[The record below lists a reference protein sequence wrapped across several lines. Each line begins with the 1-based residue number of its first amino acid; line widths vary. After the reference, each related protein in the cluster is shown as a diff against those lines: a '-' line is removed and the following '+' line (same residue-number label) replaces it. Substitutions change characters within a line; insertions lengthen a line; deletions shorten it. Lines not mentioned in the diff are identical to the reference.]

1 MVALSVASISGFA
14 TDTKPKAKAK
24 APVKCAMGGACCKK
38 SCTKADMM
46 KAKPA
51 AAKSAVKKA

>member
-1 MVALSVASISGFA
+1 MVALSVATISSFA

-24 APVKCAMGGACCKK
+24 APVKCTMGGSCCKK

-51 AAKSAVKKA
+51 AKAAVKKA